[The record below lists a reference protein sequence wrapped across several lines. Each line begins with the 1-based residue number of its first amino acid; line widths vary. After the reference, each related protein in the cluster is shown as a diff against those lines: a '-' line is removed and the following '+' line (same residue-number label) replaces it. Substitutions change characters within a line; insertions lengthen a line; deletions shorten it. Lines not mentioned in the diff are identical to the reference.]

1 MAEPCAGSTFLS
13 RGIENWFGE
22 EEPNLPV
29 VGIDRAPAHLTSLL
43 IHIPTLAH
51 RTGWAVLFCRVVD
64 LGWRLGRVY
73 FLAFLNHSRGQP
85 DPALTARLA
94 SPATV
99 DEPTTELD

>member
-1 MAEPCAGSTFLS
+1 MAPREPDDKQGAHESANAGEMHHHRRFWAFVAEPCAGSTFLF

-51 RTGWAVLFCRVVD
+51 PAQDGLYSSAAYRAVVD
-64 LGWRLGRVY
+64 W
-73 FLAFLNHSRGQP
+73 S
-85 DPALTARLA
+85 
-94 SPATV
+94 
-99 DEPTTELD
+99 